1 MGEITSILKRS
12 KGRAKQAKEHR
23 IEKMRFST
31 RKRRTFNGVVFYL
44 DRPYSTKREA
54 RKVAEQAR
62 DKGYNVRIV
71 EAYSPVLGKMYEVY
85 LRKADFVFY
94 PEKGQ
99 PGHVKKRP
107 TYSYFWK

>member
-1 MGEITSILKRS
+1 MGKIMSLLKQR
-12 KGRAKQAKEHR
+12 KEKAKKAKEHR
-23 IEKMRFST
+23 IEKIRFTT

-71 EAYSPVLGKMYEVY
+71 EAYSPIMGKMYEVY
-85 LRKADFVFY
+85 LRKAD
-94 PEKGQ
+94 
-99 PGHVKKRP
+99 
-107 TYSYFWK
+107 